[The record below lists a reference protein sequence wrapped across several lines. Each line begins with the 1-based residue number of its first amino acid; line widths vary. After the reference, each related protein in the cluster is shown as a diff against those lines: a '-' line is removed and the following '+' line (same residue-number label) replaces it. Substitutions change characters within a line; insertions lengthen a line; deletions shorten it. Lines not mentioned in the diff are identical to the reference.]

1 MDAFC
6 GRGRLRAAL
15 GAVQRLVDAGG
26 EPDARIYDRLVDC
39 AMRAR
44 DFQRA
49 LQARLSCGLCLQVC
63 LPAPH

>member
-15 GAVQRLVDAGG
+15 GAVQGLVDAGG
-26 EPDARIYDRLVDC
+26 SPDARIYDRLVDC

-49 LQARLSCGLCLQVC
+49 LQARLPCVLCL
-63 LPAPH
+63 